1 MRNLEHIDEFFSDR
15 LNQHEEKVPPYIWD
29 NIADKLNQKQKR
41 RRLFYIQSA
50 AASVAILIAF
60 FAGYF
65 LTNNTPGNQI
75 VSDNNTEN
83 QLMNTPI
90 PTISSTETGS
100 AKTLDFVK
108 EGSTTDISSGKENL
122 NTQPLNTDA
131 NQINNSEIKENTNFK
146 NQSANYNLLAQNEN
160 VKALDEK
167 QKNEPNFLQRLLK
180 IDFSAFEKE
189 FVPNEIVYPDK
200 VQIAYVDVYEMFE
213 EEEVTKETVNKWLV
227 GGSVSPVYSY
237 RNTSTKENLYSERTD
252 FFEGS
257 NIPNSSESGILSY
270 SGGVNVGYKISKRL
284 NVYSG
289 VYYAESGQVSNDVY
303 INEYQSSATQPLE
316 INTSMGDIRTEFS
329 SYNLVNSVSDDMTAP
344 LDMNGSWY
352 DNSTTINSKVYQY
365 IEFIEVPLLMKYKII
380 DRKLGMHVLG
390 GMSTSFV
397 VGNESLLEY
406 DDTKY
411 DLGQTDNIQSVNY
424 NSTIGMGLEYAL
436 SDNLIMSLE
445 PTFKY
450 ALNSIN
456 TSYKVYPYSFA
467 VFTGLNYKF

>member
-15 LNQHEEKVPPYIWD
+15 LNQHEENVPPYIWD
-29 NIADKLNQKQKR
+29 SIADKLNQKQKR

-50 AASVAILIAF
+50 AASVAVLIAF
-60 FAGYF
+60 LAGYF
-65 LTNNTPGNQI
+65 LTNNAPTNQI
-75 VSDNNTEN
+75 ASDNSSIDQSIN
-83 QLMNTPI
+83 LSA
-90 PTISSTETGS
+90 PTISSGENGS
-100 AKTLDFVK
+100 AKTIDFMQ
-108 EGSTTDISSGKENL
+108 EESTTEKENL
-122 NTQPLNTDA
+122 NTQPTDGEIDR
-131 NQINNSEIKENTNFK
+131 NNSNGFKTNSTINN
-146 NQSANYNLLAQNEN
+146 QAANYNLLAQNEN
-160 VKALDEK
+160 SIEETE

-180 IDFSAFEKE
+180 IDFSSFEIKTS
-189 FVPNEIVYPDK
+189 NAEIVYPDE
-200 VQIAYVDVYEMFE
+200 VLIAYVDVYDMFE
-213 EEEVTKETVNKWLV
+213 DEELSKENVNKWLV

-237 RNTSTKENLYSERTD
+237 RNTNTSENLYSERTD

-316 INTSMGDIRTEFS
+316 INTSMGDIRTEYS
-329 SYNLVNSVSDDMTAP
+329 SYNLVNSVSDDMRAP
-344 LDMNGSWY
+344 FDMNGTWY

-365 IEFIEVPLLMKYKII
+365 IEFIEVPLLVKYKII
-380 DRKLGMHVLG
+380 DRKLGMHILG

-406 DDTKY
+406 DNTKY

-424 NSTIGMGLEYAL
+424 NSTVGMGLEYAL
-436 SDNLIMSLE
+436 GKNLSMSLE

-456 TSYKVYPYSFA
+456 TNYNVYPYSFA
-467 VFTGLNYKF
+467 VFTGLNYRF